1 MHGEQNEAR
10 GASRTHPAHP
20 RALPAPSHHAA
31 PPNRR
36 HSLGHHSNAL
46 NGFSFKIKRLRHS
59 AVSPLAAKIWPI
71 HVELA
76 APRDSLQ
83 RKGEEES
90 CGGLQPARVQTISP
104 ALSTATEPELA
115 VPGSASCTAFQ
126 ASFRARVW
134 PAARPT
140 QVMKLPSAN
149 AHGNCSRSSVLPPG
163 PLSSL
168 LHLTSDLSAHPLMR
182 SRCARRSRAR
192 CPACALISRAH
203 CPCSFLRAQHA
214 CGHPNPGYTQC
225 KCESRCRAQRSP
237 GVLHL
242 HLDTVGLRRCSCT

>member
-1 MHGEQNEAR
+1 MRRGGLPELIQHIHAR
-10 GASRTHPAHP
+10 SPPPPTTPP
-20 RALPAPSHHAA
+20 RQTAA
-31 PPNRR
+31 I
-36 HSLGHHSNAL
+36 SLGHHSNAL

-168 LHLTSDLSAHPLMR
+168 LHLTSDLTAPLCSPHEREALPVLSSAVPIVHAASSVPSTHAGIPTQGTHNANANLD
-182 SRCARRSRAR
+182 AELNA
-192 CPACALISRAH
+192 ALECCI
-203 CPCSFLRAQHA
+203 CI
-214 CGHPNPGYTQC
+214 
-225 KCESRCRAQRSP
+225 
-237 GVLHL
+237 
-242 HLDTVGLRRCSCT
+242 